1 MVSRVTLFAIGIGS
15 LKRAYTR
22 EQVSQFIALSPFGRH
37 QMTENAISMEL
48 PVQMTIES
56 ASLSR

>member
-1 MVSRVTLFAIGIGS
+1 MQLPSERGLLVSRVTLSAIGIG
-15 LKRAYTR
+15 

-37 QMTENAISMEL
+37 QMTENASMEL